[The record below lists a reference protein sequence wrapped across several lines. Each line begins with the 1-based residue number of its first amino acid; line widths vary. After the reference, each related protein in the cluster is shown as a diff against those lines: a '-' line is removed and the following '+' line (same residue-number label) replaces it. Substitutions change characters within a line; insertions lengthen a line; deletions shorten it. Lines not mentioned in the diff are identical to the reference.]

1 MNGILGQLPPGLAGW
16 VAADQMN
23 RQKQAGKMQE
33 LQGILGMQGA
43 LAQQQQ
49 AAQMAPLQL
58 EAARMK
64 IDAMRNPGP
73 KWEVKEIFDKDGRK
87 QKVAINLLDPSSPP
101 IPIGGSEAVRMEV
114 SPAGEAYNP
123 YGLKPGQ
130 RIDVTTPHQT
140 WQQNTQFPT
149 QVGIDLARL
158 NQPVLSE
165 AAGGWVPRP
174 QVSLP
179 GFGGV
184 PMAPRAPQ
192 GQMPSAMDAT
202 PRISPNMMVSPQ
214 DQARRDQEAARIRTA
229 EGNGGAGM
237 VQTSAVV
244 PGFTP
249 VPGLAPKDKKTS
261 GQNAVDQAFA
271 KEYVEFKAAGGY
283 ADIDKNI
290 RQLKQASELLG
301 KDNSLTGP
309 IRGMYPDFVRS
320 ITNPQAV
327 ATKEQVQEV
336 AQRNLRLILGA
347 QFTEKE
353 GDRLISRVYNDRL
366 STEENKKR
374 VDNLIAQ
381 ISAAAQAKQSAAE
394 YFEKNGTLTG
404 WGGRLPK
411 FEDFLPKDRQSD
423 MASDIL
429 NQADKIVGGR

>member
-1 MNGILGQLPPGLAGW
+1 MTGILGGLPPGLRGY
-16 VAADQMN
+16 VAAENQN
-23 RQKQAGKMQE
+23 QRQTMGQLGM

-229 EGNGGAGM
+229 EVQPNGGGM
-237 VQTSAVV
+237 LPTSAVI
-244 PGFTP
+244 P
-249 VPGLAPKDKKTS
+249 VPGLEKKPEKPTAESLKQTTGVANLRTAISTYKDALAGFGALDILNPAARARIGTAYNNMLL
-261 GQNAVDQAFA
+261 QA
-271 KEYVEFKAAGGY
+271 KEAY
-283 ADIDKNI
+283 N
-290 RQLKQASELLG
+290 LG
-301 KDNSLTGP
+301 VLNGP
-309 IRGMYPDFVRS
+309 DYMILQEV
-320 ITNPQAV
+320 ITNPTSMTGAITPKTALNDQLAQLDRIMSGVGETVQAV
-327 ATKEQVQEV
+327 
-336 AQRNLRLILGA
+336 
-347 QFTEKE
+347 
-353 GDRLISRVYNDRL
+353 
-366 STEENKKR
+366 
-374 VDNLIAQ
+374 
-381 ISAAAQAKQSAAE
+381 
-394 YFEKNGTLTG
+394 
-404 WGGRLPK
+404 
-411 FEDFLPKDRQSD
+411 
-423 MASDIL
+423 
-429 NQADKIVGGR
+429 QADRGRGTYNAPKAPTVGAVVDGYRFKGGDPAKRESWVKQ